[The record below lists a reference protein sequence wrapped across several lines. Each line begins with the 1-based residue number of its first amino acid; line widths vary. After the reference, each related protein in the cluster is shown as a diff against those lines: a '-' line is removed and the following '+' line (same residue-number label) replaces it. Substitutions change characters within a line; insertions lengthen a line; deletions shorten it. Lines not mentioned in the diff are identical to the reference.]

1 MLQKARVT
9 AFTVSEVLRKSQH
22 GVKLPPAAPRLEL
35 KVSFGETRNKNNIA
49 ETRITLEKP
58 DPADK
63 RVKDFCTYSCRQ
75 NFPNIAVQ
83 NFFFFFLKISKSTA
97 LLRTVP
103 LRLIAQKLS
112 Y

>member
-83 NFFFFFLKISKSTA
+83 NFFFFLKISKSTA